1 MTIEV
6 KTTVRVVEIDDKS
19 APLGSLIEVNSHQT
33 TNSSMGW
40 VNIRCL
46 DGRVVTVVA
55 RDLIKAV
62 QRCIDL

>member
-1 MTIEV
+1 MTIAV

-19 APLGSLIEVNSHQT
+19 APLGSLIEVNSHQI
-33 TNSSMGW
+33 TNSSTGW

-46 DGRVVTVVA
+46 DDRVITVVA
-55 RDLIKAV
+55 QDLIKAI